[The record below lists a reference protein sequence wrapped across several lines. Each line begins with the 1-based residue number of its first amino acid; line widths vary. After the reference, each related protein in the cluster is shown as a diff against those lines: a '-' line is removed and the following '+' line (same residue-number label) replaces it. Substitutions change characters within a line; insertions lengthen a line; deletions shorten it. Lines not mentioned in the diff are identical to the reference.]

1 MLRVHVHDNRTTANI
16 TGAFTRKHQQQLILR
31 MPLHDK
37 QQQQPL
43 LHVRQQ
49 QPTANVTGASTS
61 STANVRQQQRRVDL

>member
-49 QPTANVTGASTS
+49 Q
-61 STANVRQQQRRVDL
+61 QQLM